1 MKYLEGYGWVL
12 YESWERIPLKMFPF
26 SMAPLPKLGIGI
38 RFIITSQGI
47 LQSGGT
53 KGQEKFTKFNQ
64 LKDFDAESG
73 RI

>member
-12 YESWERIPLKMFPF
+12 YERWERIPLKIFPF
-26 SMAPLPKLGIGI
+26 SMMPIPKVGFGI
-38 RFIITSQGI
+38 RFIITSEGI